1 MKSMI
6 PEYIAKAGIKTN
18 TTNTRTHTYERVAVI
33 DGLRT
38 PFIKSGG
45 NLKDTTAVELGTA
58 ITSEM
63 CAKYPFIRK
72 HIGEFITGN
81 VSQPANAANISR
93 VIALQS
99 GIDKSIPAF
108 TVHRNCASGMEAAA
122 QAVTKIR
129 ANEAHLYFSLGVES
143 MSNIPLFFKKE
154 TQTIFENIFKS
165 RTFKEKL
172 FNILKFRP
180 NNFSPEIGLKLGLTD
195 PVCNLIMGLTAENI
209 ANDFAISRQEQDEFS
224 ARSHNLAERATSE
237 GVFANEILAIFS
249 KETNAMILNDDGIRN
264 NQTPS
269 ALAKLKPFFEKNNGS
284 VTVGNSSQITDGAC
298 GLILASE
305 EFTNKIG
312 IEPLGYIK
320 DFTFAGCDNT
330 RMGLGPVFSTNK
342 ILRKHNMS
350 LQDFD
355 LIELNEAFAAQALG
369 CVKAMDSQTFFD
381 KNLNGNPK
389 LGEMNMDK
397 LNTNGGAIA
406 LGHPVGATGTRL
418 ILHIL
423 KELKRKSLQ
432 NGLATLCIGGG
443 QGATFILE
451 SK

>member
-1 MKSMI
+1 MKSMSYNQNPRARI
-6 PEYIAKAGIKTN
+6 
-18 TTNTRTHTYERVAVI
+18 AVI

-38 PFIKSGG
+38 PFIKAGG
-45 NLKDTTAVELGTA
+45 NLSNTTAVELGVA
-58 ITSEM
+58 ITNEM
-63 CAKYPFIRK
+63 CSRYPFLRK
-72 HIGEFITGN
+72 HIAEFITGN
-81 VSQPANAANISR
+81 TSQPANSANISR

-129 ANEAHLYFSLGVES
+129 ANEGHLYCSLGVES
-143 MSNIPLFFKKE
+143 MSNIPLLFKKE

-165 RTFKEKL
+165 RTFKERL
-172 FNILKFRP
+172 GNILKFRP
-180 NNFSPEIGLKLGLTD
+180 HNFSPEVGIKLGLTD

-209 ANDFAISRQEQDEFS
+209 ANDFAISRQEQDDFA
-224 ARSHNLAERATSE
+224 ARSHNLAEHATTN
-237 GVFANEILAIFS
+237 GIFANEISPIFS
-249 KETNAMILNDDGIRN
+249 KQTKAIISNDDGIRN
-264 NQTPS
+264 NQTQA
-269 ALAKLKPFFEKNNGS
+269 ALGKLKPFFEKNNGT

-305 EFTNKIG
+305 EFAKKLG
-312 IEPLGYIK
+312 IIPLGYIK
-320 DFTFAGCDNT
+320 DFAFAGCDNT

-342 ILRKHNMS
+342 VLRKNGMS

-369 CVKAMDSQTFFD
+369 CIKAMDSQSFFD
-381 KNLNGNPK
+381 ANLNGNPK
-389 LGEMNMDK
+389 LGELDIDK
-397 LNTNGGAIA
+397 LNLNGGAIS
-406 LGHPVGATGTRL
+406 LGHPVGATGTR
-418 ILHIL
+418 ILLHTL
-423 KELKRKSLQ
+423 KELKRKNLQ
-432 NGLATLCIGGG
+432 NGLATLCVGGG